1 MKRRLIYIFL
11 CALIPGLG
19 YAQQPT
25 NSKNFVLESTVRSA
39 GHKTG
44 ASLSGLPVDS
54 VNRVIQYLDG
64 LGRPLQSVNWQGS
77 PAKKDVVQVFEYDAF
92 GREVKKYNPYAEQQ
106 ASDGSF
112 KGSALSSQA
121 AFYGASG
128 WDPSVK
134 QTGFPFSI
142 SVMEPSPLNR
152 LLEQGSAGAAWQPVP
167 GGTSGH
173 TAKMEYGTNVA
184 GEVKLWTVIAGG
196 ASSVPWPAGKLY
208 KSTMKDE
215 NWVSGKAGIT
225 EEFKDF
231 EGRVVLKKVWKTD
244 LDSYSTYYVY
254 DDLGNL
260 RYVLPPAVNEN
271 GKYPLNSFSETDH
284 VFTSFI
290 YGYHYDGRKRLQ
302 QKKVP
307 GKSWE
312 WLMYNKLDQLVFS
325 QDGNQRAQT
334 PQLLTF
340 NKYDASGRLVITGYI
355 EAPGTSADTSVAQV
369 DRGALQLGSQALDA
383 ETVLWE
389 TRDNGNTET
398 GYNDLSM
405 PQSAPFGNQLTR
417 NFRTI
422 NYYDDYAFNGNIFGG
437 PSPTQVGSSKTKGL
451 LTGTKA
457 AIEGTTYM
465 LLTVYYY
472 DEEGRVIQTRAEL
485 SVFGTDVTDNTYNF
499 AGELTSSLRTY
510 TANNQPTTIASRYT
524 YDHQGRKVL
533 SFSKIGSQD
542 EVALSKLD
550 YNELGQ
556 LKTKSLHSVNGS
568 PFAQHSDFR
577 YNERGWMKSATANEF
592 SMELKYED
600 GLLPQFN
607 GNISAQN
614 WGMGLSLSNGFN
626 YNYDKLSRLTKA
638 VSSGISMSEELTYDE
653 MGNIS
658 GLDRDNSGMKPYS
671 YDGNRLLSVNGL
683 TGNYE
688 YDVNGNAVK
697 DGRNGMSLTYNLLNL
712 PVSANNGTDYINY
725 VYDAT
730 GRKLAKYY
738 NGVFRSYVDG
748 IEGDVSGIQLIH
760 TDEGVAQNNNGTY
773 TYQYNLSDHLGNVRY
788 SFDIYGGV
796 VRRLQSDDYYAFGK
810 RKSSG
815 SPVSLN
821 NKYLYNGK
829 EVQDELGEQY
839 DYGARFYDPVIGRFN
854 TIDPMS
860 EVSRRFSSY
869 SYAVDNPIRFIDVDG
884 MYADD
889 PPWKKLLD
897 FFGFTTQ
904 SPRTREE
911 VIQKAEG
918 QERLSRLDA
927 RNKKIEKNLETL
939 DYIPGLGASM
949 KMSKGMAE
957 KDNTAVAAGL
967 GMGLLD
973 VAGGKV
979 AGKVVETAGPV
990 LREILQ
996 KEGGQVVAKLFNSV
1010 DGLLENVAL
1019 SSTKKGATQG
1029 FIKGDGE
1036 AIFKALSKGGKQLES
1051 GAVELSNGT
1060 TLFNHYS
1067 TKTGQYTL
1075 DINKGGEIFK
1085 IRINP

>member
-1 MKRRLIYIFL
+1 MLIYFIMKRRLIYIFL

-106 ASDGSF
+106 GADGSF

-134 QTGFPFSI
+134 QTGFPFSL

-184 GEVKLWTVIAGG
+184 GEVKLWTVNAGG

-244 LDSYSTYYVY
+244 LESYSTYYVY

-284 VFTSFI
+284 VFTTFI

-312 WLMYNKLDQLVFS
+312 WLMYNKLDQVVIS

-334 PQLLTF
+334 PQLFTF
-340 NKYDASGRLVITGYI
+340 NKYDASGRLVITGYV
-355 EAPGTSADTSVAQV
+355 EAPGTPADTNVAQL
-369 DRGALQLGSQALDA
+369 DRGALQFGQQTLDA

-405 PQSAPFGNQLTR
+405 PQSGNNGVQLTR

-465 LLTVYYY
+465 ILTVYYY
-472 DEEGRVIQTRAEL
+472 DEEGRVIQTRTEL
-485 SVFGTDVTDNTYNF
+485 SQFGTDVTDNTYNF

-510 TANNQPTTIASRYT
+510 TVNNQPTTIASRYT

-658 GLDRDNSGMKPYS
+658 GLDRDNSGMKAYS

-697 DGRNGMSLTYNLLNL
+697 DGRNGMSLTYNILNL

-738 NGVFRSYVDG
+738 NGVYRSYVDG

-839 DYGARFYDPVIGRFN
+839 DYGARFYDPVTGRWNVVDPLAELDRN
-854 TIDPMS
+854 TTP
-860 EVSRRFSSY
+860 
-869 SYAVDNPIRFIDVDG
+869 YAYAFDDPIRHTDPDG
-884 MYADD
+884 MFGEDVNE
-889 PPWKKLLD
+889 D
-897 FFGFTTQ
+897 FDEGPGPGPKTAAGAATFGG
-904 SPRTREE
+904 SVWRGLSSL
-911 VIQKAEG
+911 AEG
-918 QERLSRLDA
+918 
-927 RNKKIEKNLETL
+927 IEVVGTGAATA
-939 DYIPGLGASM
+939 IFGTIGLVLLPQ
-949 KMSKGMAE
+949 
-957 KDNTAVAAGL
+957 D
-967 GMGLLD
+967 MGSN
-973 VAGGKV
+973 GWKPSP
-979 AGKVVETAGPV
+979 KP
-990 LREILQ
+990 
-996 KEGGQVVAKLFNSV
+996 
-1010 DGLLENVAL
+1010 DGLLVPAGAITFKDVVDYTNKVRANNSVKTKLEPDQNAGGNHSAL
-1019 SSTKKGATQG
+1019 KRNKDGKITGTATYKKNPKNPTG
-1029 FIKGDGE
+1029 FDEEKRVDVEG
-1036 AIFKALSKGGKQLES
+1036 KAHFDKKSGKEIPTPHVKE
-1051 GAVELSNGT
+1051 GKKVRPAKKEELP
-1060 TLFNHYS
+1060 
-1067 TKTGQYTL
+1067 KQ
-1075 DINKGGEIFK
+1075 
-1085 IRINP
+1085 